1 MITGDYINDTTCSKQ
16 SFHVKVREAIN
27 YKSKSTFDCTVL
39 PVCEISCGGPDTH
52 IVNSASKSCSCMGEW
67 LFNSQIFQT
76 VVAVCVY
83 VILNISRVLICRGAV
98 MILWQSLTLQEFEVK
113 STYSYVGGGTMIK
126 GNFLSF
132 PKDRNDKNDIS
143 KRLLQNYKVNAIT
156 SKREHNLEEDE
167 RLFLTEDKHT
177 PFEKT
182 INQSI
187 EQLVKTFIIKGY
199 FYLILGILINAL
211 WLTVVLQAQQNITY
225 NPNK

>member
-1 MITGDYINDTTCSKQ
+1 
-16 SFHVKVREAIN
+16 
-27 YKSKSTFDCTVL
+27 
-39 PVCEISCGGPDTH
+39 
-52 IVNSASKSCSCMGEW
+52 MGEW
-67 LFNSQIFQT
+67 LFNSLIFQT

-83 VILNISRVLICRGAV
+83 VILNISRVLICKGAV
-98 MILWQSLTLQEFEVK
+98 MILWQSLTFQEFEVK
-113 STYSYVGGGTMIK
+113 STYSYVGGKMIK
-126 GNFLSF
+126 GNFLSL
-132 PKDRNDKNDIS
+132 PKDRNGMNDS
-143 KRLLQNYKVNAIT
+143 GKRLLQNYKVNAIT

-167 RLFLTEDKHT
+167 RLFLTEERHT

-187 EQLVKTFIIKGY
+187 KQLVKIFVIKGY